1 MSKSKEAP
9 VKVECMGGCGK
20 YQMIRRSKMNPK
32 TGGQEEAGGGAG
44 QPWRLGLLLTAV
56 GIDLKAANLRVE
68 AGAEA
73 PRFSEGSMSLLHD
86 RPKSQIWVMERIKLM
101 AAEVIDLR

>member
-32 TGGQEEAGGGAG
+32 TGRQEEAGGGAG

-56 GIDLKAANLRVE
+56 GIHLKAANLRVE

-73 PRFSEGSMSLLHD
+73 PRFSEGEHVTAS
-86 RPKSQIWVMERIKLM
+86 
-101 AAEVIDLR
+101 